1 MSTAAHSSTLPK
13 AGGVVHLVGAGP
25 GDPELLTLR
34 ALRLIESADAIVYD
48 RLVGQGV
55 LDLIPVGVTRFY
67 VGKTSG
73 HHPVP
78 QDRIEALLIQ
88 LARAG
93 HCIVRLK
100 GGDPFVFGRGGEE
113 AESLRAAGIQVEI
126 VPGISAAFGC
136 AAAAGLP
143 LTFRGVARSLHLVT
157 AHAQADEDLD
167 LDWSTLAGEGTVV
180 AYMGVGTAERLAR
193 ELIAAGRGR
202 TTPVAVIERGTTPD
216 MRVFRTTLCMLPAT
230 VDAAGIEPPALIVV
244 GEVVERMPEQPA
256 LVQSVAAGA

>member
-1 MSTAAHSSTLPK
+1 MSTAAHSSTRPI

-34 ALRLIESADAIVYD
+34 ALRLIQAADAVVYD

-67 VGKTSG
+67 VGKTAG

-78 QDRIEALLIQ
+78 QDRIEALLVQ

-93 HCIVRLK
+93 HRVVRLK

-113 AESLRAAGIQVEI
+113 AEHLRAAGIQVEV

-157 AHAQADEDLD
+157 AHAQEGEELD
-167 LDWSTLAGEGTVV
+167 LDWAALAGEGTVV
-180 AYMGVGTAERLAR
+180 AYMGVCTAKHLSRQ
-193 ELIAAGRGR
+193 LIAAGRAAM
-202 TTPVAVIERGTTPD
+202 TPVAIIERGTTPD
-216 MRVFRTTLCMLPAT
+216 MRILRTTLCMLPAT
-230 VDAAGIEPPALIVV
+230 IDAAGIAPPALIVV

-256 LVQSVAAGA
+256 PALQVVAGA

>member
-34 ALRLIESADAIVYD
+34 ALRLIEAADAVVYD

-55 LDLIPVGVTRFY
+55 LDLIPVGVTRFN

-78 QDRIEALLIQ
+78 QDRIEALLVQ

-93 HCIVRLK
+93 HRVVRLK

-113 AESLRAAGIQVEI
+113 AEALRAAGIDVDV
-126 VPGISAAFGC
+126 VPGVSAAFGC

-143 LTFRGVARSLHLVT
+143 LTYRGVARSLHLIT
-157 AHAQADEDLD
+157 AHAQEGGELD
-167 LDWSTLAGEGTVV
+167 LDWSLLAGEGTVV
-180 AYMGVGTAERLAR
+180 AYMGIGTAERLSR
-193 ELIAAGRGR
+193 DLVTAGRSAD
-202 TTPVAVIERGTTPD
+202 TPVAIIERGTMPD
-216 MRVFRTTLCMLPAT
+216 MRVIRSTLGTLPAD
-230 VDAAGIEPPALIVV
+230 VEAAGIEPPALIVV
-244 GEVVERMPEQPA
+244 GEVVDRMPEPRSSILQAA
-256 LVQSVAAGA
+256 LGA